1 MEVILLSEVRQDIFT
16 GEWII
21 FAGNRMKRPYDFI
34 KKSVPKTFDSS
45 ECQFCP
51 GNEKLTTEPLYQDGS
66 NGNWRIRVF
75 PNKYP
80 AVSDKS
86 DEADNEGFYR
96 AESGFGIHEVVVD
109 TPDHT
114 AVLHDF
120 SVEKIRD
127 ILKVLKARFIAIS
140 ENENIKYAQIFK
152 NCGPD
157 AGASIMHSHWQ
168 IIGVPVIPCEQTN
181 IIKNEKKYKDE
192 FGK

>member
-1 MEVILLSEVRQDIFT
+1 MEVILLSELRQDIFT

-66 NGNWRIRVF
+66 NGNWTIRVF

-86 DEADNEGFYR
+86 DESDNEGFIGR
-96 AESGFGIHEVVVD
+96 KEA
-109 TPDHT
+109 
-114 AVLHDF
+114 
-120 SVEKIRD
+120 
-127 ILKVLKARFIAIS
+127 S
-140 ENENIKYAQIFK
+140 EY
-152 NCGPD
+152 
-157 AGASIMHSHWQ
+157 MR
-168 IIGVPVIPCEQTN
+168 
-181 IIKNEKKYKDE
+181 
-192 FGK
+192 